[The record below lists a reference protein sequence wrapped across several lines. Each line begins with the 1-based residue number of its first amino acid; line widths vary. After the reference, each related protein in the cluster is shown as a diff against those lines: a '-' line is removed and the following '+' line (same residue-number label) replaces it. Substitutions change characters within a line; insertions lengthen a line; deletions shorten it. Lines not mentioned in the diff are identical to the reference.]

1 MSEHISIL
9 ELTRMFPD
17 EDAARAWFETER
29 WPNGVDCP
37 RCDGSNVKPVASG
50 KPMPWRCVDCR
61 KYFSV
66 RTGTVMGDSRLPLQT
81 WAFAIY
87 IIGTATK
94 GISSIKLGKELGIT
108 QSSAW
113 FLAHRIREALENDDD
128 LFAGA
133 VEVDETYIGGKERNK
148 HSKDRLRSGPLAG
161 KLPVVGIRERQTG
174 RVRAEPIESATMDHL
189 VPFVHRNTSV
199 DSHIYADEQPA
210 YNALRRP
217 LETVAHS
224 RGEYVRDEVSTNGI
238 ESFWN
243 EVKKA
248 YHGANHW
255 WSRKHLGRYVQERCW
270 YHNARAAGLADIEVM
285 AMIARRMFRK
295 RITYSELI
303 SDQ

>member
-29 WPNGVDCP
+29 WPAGVDCP
-37 RCDGSNVKPVASG
+37 RCDGSNVKTVASG
-50 KPMPWRCVDCR
+50 KPMPWRCADCR
-61 KYFSV
+61 RYFSV
-66 RTGTVMGDSRLPLQT
+66 RTGTVMADSRLPLQT

-148 HSKDRLRSGPLAG
+148 HSKNRLRLGSGTAG
-161 KLPVVGIRERQTG
+161 KFVVAGLRERETG
-174 RVRAEPIESATMDHL
+174 RVRAEPVESATSDQL
-189 VPFVHRNTSV
+189 LPFVHRNTSV
-199 DSHIYADEQPA
+199 DSIIYSDEHPS
-210 YNALRRP
+210 YLRLFRP
-217 LETVAHS
+217 VESVSHS
-224 RGEYVRDEVSTNGI
+224 RGEYVRDDVHTNGI

-255 WSRKHLGRYVQERCW
+255 WSRKHVGRYVQERCW

-285 AMIARRMFRK
+285 EMIARRLIGK
-295 RITYSELI
+295 RITYEELT
-303 SDQ
+303 S